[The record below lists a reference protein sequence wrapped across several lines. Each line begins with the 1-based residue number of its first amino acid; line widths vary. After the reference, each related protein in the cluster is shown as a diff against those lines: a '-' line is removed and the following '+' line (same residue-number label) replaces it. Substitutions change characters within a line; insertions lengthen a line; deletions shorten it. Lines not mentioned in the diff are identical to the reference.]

1 MDFLP
6 KVCYTTR
13 YEGTAASVGVAQKRH
28 PVVHMA
34 LIVRFV
40 VVVLVGTDKGLVSC
54 LVENGILAGGRT
66 MPLAGVARD
75 KVAAPD
81 DRAQ

>member
-1 MDFLP
+1 
-6 KVCYTTR
+6 
-13 YEGTAASVGVAQKRH
+13 
-28 PVVHMA
+28 MA

-81 DRAQ
+81 DRAITAVEARVLCREVDVDMAPTLARPL